1 MDLTLTPREE
11 AFRDELRA
19 WLEANRPAPT
29 EGLGERESY
38 EARLEWLG
46 RLADGGWAAV
56 HWPAAYGGRDASL
69 VESAL
74 FYEEL
79 ARARAPLPANALGL
93 ILAGPTILAWG
104 SEEQKERYLPRIL
117 RGEEVWCQ
125 GFSEPEAGSD
135 LAGVK
140 TMARLEGDEWV
151 VEGQKVWTSDAQ
163 YAKRCLLLVRTD
175 PDAPKHRGL
184 TYLILDMEQ
193 PGVRIV
199 PLKQLTGGT
208 EFNEVF
214 LEGARVPAGDLLGAP
229 GQGWRVAIT
238 TLMNERAGLGFYS
251 LVKMGQRLDD
261 LWVEADER
269 GRLDDPTVARR
280 LADLRVKVQ
289 VARLTAMRGL
299 TTTERLGEPGPEGS
313 LVKWMWSQTNQE
325 ISELALTVLGR
336 DAVAAGSAASFEG
349 LRSLGNSIE
358 GGTTE
363 ILKNVVAE
371 RVLGLPKAR
380 QGRS

>member
-1 MDLTLTPREE
+1 MDLTLTPGEE
-11 AFRDELRA
+11 AFREELRA
-19 WLEANRPAPT
+19 WLERNVPAPT

-135 LAGVK
+135 LAEVK
-140 TMARLEGDEWV
+140 TTARLEGDEWV

-175 PDAPKHRGL
+175 PAAPKHRGL

-193 PGVRIV
+193 PGVRTR

-238 TLMNERAGLGFYS
+238 TLMTERAGPGFYS

-261 LWVEADER
+261 LWAAAAER
-269 GRLDDPTVARR
+269 GTLDDPMIARR

-325 ISELALTVLGR
+325 VSELAVAVLGPE
-336 DAVAAGSAASFEG
+336 AVTAGSPAAFEG

-371 RVLGLPKAR
+371 RALGLPKAR
-380 QGRS
+380 

>member
-1 MDLTLTPREE
+1 MDLTLTPQEE
-11 AFRDELRA
+11 AFRDELRG
-19 WLEANRPAPT
+19 WLEANVPAPT
-29 EGLGERESY
+29 EGLGERESF

-140 TMARLEGDEWV
+140 TTARLEGDEWV

-175 PDAPKHRGL
+175 PAAPKHRGL

-193 PGVRIV
+193 PGVRTR

-261 LWVEADER
+261 LWAAAAER
-269 GRLDDPTVARR
+269 GTLDDPMIARR

-299 TTTERLGEPGPEGS
+299 TTTERRGEPGPEGS

-325 ISELALTVLGR
+325 VSELAVAVLGPE
-336 DAVAAGSAASFEG
+336 AVTAGSPAAFEG

-380 QGRS
+380 

>member
-1 MDLTLTPREE
+1 MDLTLTPSEE

-19 WLEANRPAPT
+19 WLAANRPAPT

-38 EARLEWLG
+38 EARLEWLAT
-46 RLADGGWAAV
+46 LADGGWAAV
-56 HWPAAYGGRDASL
+56 HWPAAYGGRDAGL

-79 ARARAPLPANALGL
+79 ARAGAPLPANALGL

-104 SEEQKERYLPRIL
+104 SEEQKERYLPAIL

-140 TMARLEGDEWV
+140 TTARLEGEEWI

-175 PDAPKHRGL
+175 SEAPKHRGL
-184 TYLILDMEQ
+184 TYLVLDMEQ

-261 LWVEADER
+261 LWAEAARR
-269 GRLDDPTVARR
+269 GRLADPTIARR
-280 LADLRVKVQ
+280 LADLRVKVE

-313 LVKWMWSQTNQE
+313 LVKWMWSRTNQE
-325 ISELALTVLGR
+325 ISELAPAILGPEALTA
-336 DAVAAGSAASFEG
+336 DSPAAFEA

-380 QGRS
+380 